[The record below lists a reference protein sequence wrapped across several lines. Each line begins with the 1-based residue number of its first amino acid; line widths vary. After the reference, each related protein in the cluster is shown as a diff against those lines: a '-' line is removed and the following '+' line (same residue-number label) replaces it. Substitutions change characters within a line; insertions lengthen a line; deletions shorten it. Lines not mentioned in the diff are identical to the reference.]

1 MTGNSSTPP
10 TFQNCHVKVYDY
22 KKCISALQF
31 LLKLMKS
38 RIMWHY
44 IFLFSKVMVNV
55 WFITIALSELNLWTK
70 RIFHFFVCKF
80 RKITTTYGKYQIE
93 IRKTYISGNEN
104 TGKTYD
110 ILKLFMTWDAKLHP
124 LLENSYRKLNHI
136 IQLFFWIL
144 IFLKSV
150 H

>member
-1 MTGNSSTPP
+1 MTGNSSKTV
-10 TFQNCHVKVYDY
+10 FKNCHVKVYDW

-38 RIMWHY
+38 RVMWHY

-55 WFITIALSELNLWTK
+55 WFTIALSQLNLWTK
-70 RIFHFFVCKF
+70 RIFHLFVGKF